1 MNVNQ
6 NLKLVSYRKAQK
18 FSSAVRMEFASEKPC
33 GFKAKAYRSLDQ
45 NKISGDTCAIFQS
58 GNHTICT
65 ISDGMGTGKT
75 AEKTS
80 QFVTALTQRL
90 LVCGMPIEMIVKCI
104 NSLCTLHRND
114 QYATLDFMCMDALN
128 HRIILSKNGA
138 APSYLIRASE
148 LLKIEGHALPLG
160 IVKQINA
167 DCYQLDVKAK
177 DVIVMC
183 SDGADEQMIQSWMS
197 CRSVFELK
205 RTVEQCLKQQN
216 KKDDI
221 TVIVAE
227 IL

>member
-1 MNVNQ
+1 MI
-6 NLKLVSYRKAQK
+6 SYRKAQK
-18 FSSAVRMEFASEKPC
+18 FSSAVRLEFSTKKPL
-33 GFKAKAYRSLDQ
+33 GIKARAYRSL
-45 NKISGDTCAIFQS
+45 NHELISGDTCSIFQS

-104 NSLCTLHRND
+104 NSLCTLNRND

-128 HRIILSKNGA
+128 HRIVLSKNGA
-138 APSYLIRASE
+138 APSYLIRGAE
-148 LLKIEGHALPLG
+148 VIKIEGHALPLG
-160 IVKQINA
+160 IVKKINA
-167 DCYQLDVKAK
+167 DCYQMDVKSK
-177 DVIVMC
+177 DVVVMC
-183 SDGADEQMIQSWMS
+183 SDGADEAMIQNWLS
-197 CRSVFELK
+197 CKGASELK
-205 RTVEQCLKQQN
+205 RMVEHDLKQPN
-216 KKDDI
+216 KKDDV